1 MNSKEKRSK
10 ENNFYSIFD
19 DDDTYECSINLV
31 KKKGRIKKKSS
42 HYREH
47 DKTKKDNIRSKIL
60 THFMRFLHKFIEI
73 NFQTEIKKIKYRKTR
88 TNINLIKALFENKVE
103 DYFSFETSKKYKEKN
118 QNQEIFHKIK
128 YLSPELLQME
138 YKEIYKKYYLQE
150 NERFMKF
157 NFQSLLNEYIN
168 DNTYYK
174 KIKNIGMNL
183 IDDLYKNTK
192 INSKN
197 DEFLGKKTNKSENYE
212 DQDEKEEYTEEEL
225 NNSSSSSLNDHDT
238 KENSEEYLNITNS
251 SFLNTHEIKEYNE
264 EYLNISNSLSFND
277 HETKEYSEEYFNF
290 NNSSSSNLREIE
302 ENKYFNF
309 TLFKST

>member
-1 MNSKEKRSK
+1 MNSKVKISK
-10 ENNFYSIFD
+10 ENNIYLIFD
-19 DDDTYECSINLV
+19 DDDTYECSMILV
-31 KKKGRIKKKSS
+31 KKKGRKKVKSS

-150 NERFMKF
+150 NESMKEQLYLNQQLNDF

-174 KIKNIGMNL
+174 KIKNAGMNF
-183 IDDLYKNTK
+183 IVDLYKNTE
-192 INSKN
+192 INSEKL
-197 DEFLGKKTNKSENYE
+197 EFLGKKTNKSENYE
-212 DQDEKEEYTEEEL
+212 DQDEKEEYTEEVL
-225 NNSSSSSLNDHDT
+225 NNS
-238 KENSEEYLNITNS
+238 
-251 SFLNTHEIKEYNE
+251 
-264 EYLNISNSLSFND
+264 
-277 HETKEYSEEYFNF
+277 
-290 NNSSSSNLREIE
+290 NSSSSNDHEKAVSDE
-302 ENKYFNF
+302 EDII
-309 TLFKST
+309 STNSSSLNIHKLDEYGISQFPYP

>member
-1 MNSKEKRSK
+1 MRI
-10 ENNFYSIFD
+10 IF
-19 DDDTYECSINLV
+19 LL
-31 KKKGRIKKKSS
+31 K
-42 HYREH
+42 
-47 DKTKKDNIRSKIL
+47 L
-60 THFMRFLHKFIEI
+60 P
-73 NFQTEIKKIKYRKTR
+73 
-88 TNINLIKALFENKVE
+88 
-103 DYFSFETSKKYKEKN
+103 
-118 QNQEIFHKIK
+118 QEIFHKIK

-192 INSKN
+192 INSEN
-197 DEFLGKKTNKSENYE
+197 VEFLGKKTNKSENIE
-212 DQDEKEEYTEEEL
+212 EQNEKEEYTEEDL

-238 KENSEEYLNITNS
+238 KENSEEYSNITN

>member
-88 TNINLIKALFENKVE
+88 TNINLIKALFKNKVE

-174 KIKNIGMNL
+174 KIKNAGMNF
-183 IDDLYKNTK
+183 IVDLYKNTK
-192 INSKN
+192 INSEKV
-197 DEFLGKKTNKSENYE
+197 EFLGKKTNKSENYE
-212 DQDEKEEYTEEEL
+212 NQNEKEEYTEEVL
-225 NNSSSSSLNDHDT
+225 NNS
-238 KENSEEYLNITNS
+238 
-251 SFLNTHEIKEYNE
+251 
-264 EYLNISNSLSFND
+264 
-277 HETKEYSEEYFNF
+277 
-290 NNSSSSNLREIE
+290 NSSSSNDHEKAVSDE
-302 ENKYFNF
+302 EDII
-309 TLFKST
+309 STNSSSLNIHKLDEYGISQFPYP